1 MKNKWEVLMV
11 FLLSNLWKFAILKI
25 SVRKKAMQWNYNHE
39 KKSNNTNKGR
49 LFLKNKYFNT
59 QFHKVF
65 LLSRKNTEMQWKLDI
80 LRFHIFLP
88 EIYFLYRYIRKY
100 VVDAGIIE
108 ETS

>member
-1 MKNKWEVLMV
+1 MRSINGISSIRFMEIC
-11 FLLSNLWKFAILKI
+11 NPKI
-25 SVRKKAMQWNYNHE
+25 SVGKKAMQWTYNHE

-65 LLSRKNTEMQWKLDI
+65 LVSMKNTEMQWELDI

-88 EIYFLYRYIRKY
+88 EIYFL
-100 VVDAGIIE
+100 
-108 ETS
+108 